1 MMYSLQYMSIHVS
14 IFQISMSV
22 YPTMEIV
29 HKLVPT
35 PMEATS
41 AHVDLVML

>member
-1 MMYSLQYMSIHVS
+1 
-14 IFQISMSV
+14 MSV

-29 HKLVPT
+29 LKLVPT

-41 AHVDLVML
+41 AHANLVTSWRQITNLAMVSCIEMIR

>member
-1 MMYSLQYMSIHVS
+1 
-14 IFQISMSV
+14 MSV

-29 HKLVPT
+29 LKLVPT

-41 AHVDLVML
+41 AHVSLVMHFTSIIDHAMVCQAQ

>member
-1 MMYSLQYMSIHVS
+1 
-14 IFQISMSV
+14 MSV

-29 HKLVPT
+29 HKLVPI

-41 AHVDLVML
+41 AHVDLVMLYMQITILAMVSLISMTY